1 MPQILVSLEMLQ
13 VRKIHTVTMM
23 MGTNDVSR
31 GESRK
36 MTKLPEKVSCLLQ
49 EARIYLD
56 PTILT
61 ICTVP

>member
-1 MPQILVSLEMLQ
+1 
-13 VRKIHTVTMM
+13 MM

-49 EARIYLD
+49 EARIYLE
-56 PTILT
+56 ILRY
-61 ICTVP
+61 